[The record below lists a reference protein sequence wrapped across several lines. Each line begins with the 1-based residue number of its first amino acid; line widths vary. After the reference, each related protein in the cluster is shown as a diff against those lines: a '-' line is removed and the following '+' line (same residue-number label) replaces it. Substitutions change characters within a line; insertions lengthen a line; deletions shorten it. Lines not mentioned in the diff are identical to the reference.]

1 MFRTETRLTGAGDLF
16 FSGERRS
23 ERFAEPRRRD
33 PAEEA
38 LEVLDVVEL
47 PLLEEVD
54 ELVEEAL
61 VERER
66 RTILKLKSLE
76 LYNHVESKLIY
87 GNSSIS
93 FRTEVGGNYKL
104 LYEDHKSSNS

>member
-1 MFRTETRLTGAGDLF
+1 MF

-23 ERFAEPRRRD
+23 ARFGEVRRRD

-54 ELVEEAL
+54 EPVEEAL

-66 RTILKLKSLE
+66 RTILKLKFTRKLH
-76 LYNHVESKLIY
+76 NRVKSKIH
-87 GNSSIS
+87 I
-93 FRTEVGGNYKL
+93 
-104 LYEDHKSSNS
+104 